1 MHAKRRRRAAK
12 NVRQLSKPT
21 SPLALAPPSATPK
34 PAAHS
39 SPSALPGRS
48 TGQSTDRS
56 TVESPVDTTLARI
69 RALATRAARDRQQ
82 CFWIEGIRNFV
93 HACEAGLS
101 IDTILHSRVL
111 LKSSLVRSLVQQQV
125 AAGVRCVRVTPEQ
138 FRRIS
143 TAEHASG
150 IGAIVRQ
157 HWTSLAGANP
167 RAGIGW
173 LVVEQLRSPGNLGTI
188 LRTAE
193 ACGAGGAIFV
203 STDCD
208 PFGCDPFDAAVLRG
222 SMGGLLH
229 LKLVRATHAEVAR
242 WAHQHDVQLVGLSPA
257 AERLW
262 TELPRGRPIA
272 LVIGEERS
280 GLSHHQQSL
289 CHTTVRL
296 PMTGSADSLNV
307 AIATGVVLY
316 ELVRRNE

>member
-1 MHAKRRRRAAK
+1 MNAKRRRRA
-12 NVRQLSKPT
+12 SKPAT
-21 SPLALAPPSATPK
+21 QLANPTRPLVFAPPRVTSK
-34 PAAHS
+34 SGVLS
-39 SPSALPGRS
+39 SPGALPGRS
-48 TGQSTDRS
+48 SAPS
-56 TVESPVDTTLARI
+56 TVDSHAESPIDTTLARI
-69 RALATRAARDRQQ
+69 RALNQRTVRNRQQ
-82 CFWIEGIRNFV
+82 CFWVEGIRNFV
-93 HACEAGLS
+93 HACQAGLS

-111 LKSSLVRSLVQQQV
+111 LKSSLVRSLIQQQV

-157 HWTSLAGANP
+157 HWTPLASANP
-167 RAGIGW
+167 RAGLGW
-173 LVVEQLRSPGNLGTI
+173 LIVERIRSPGNLGTI

-203 STDCD
+203 TPECD

-229 LKLVRATHAEVAR
+229 LKLVRATHEEVAC
-242 WAHQHDVQLVGLSPA
+242 WARQHDVQLVGLSPA

-262 TELPRGRPIA
+262 TELPHGRPIA
-272 LVIGEERS
+272 LVIGEERA
-280 GLSHHQQSL
+280 GLSHHQQLL